1 LFVYPLVLEVLA
13 ISEDL
18 GLLGKRNRDFRI
30 PILFSVYERVLTVK
44 IERNMQ
50 QILPDRART

>member
-18 GLLGKRNRDFRI
+18 GLLGKRDPDFRI

-50 QILPDRART
+50 QILPVRART